1 MDTRELS
8 RGRKSPRNRVENEL
22 SLPEKSKRTGGMRGS
37 RRDQEHP
44 PARREFR
51 EMPSGTGS
59 TPRLLVQHLDG
70 NESPAECDELNAA
83 IQEHY
88 QPVGWLE
95 ERWLETIAV
104 WSWRL
109 RRVIRYETGQIARAL
124 AEHSDD
130 LQQSREADPEPDSV
144 ASSNPEMEVMTDHIF
159 LTSKGLENQM
169 RFEAMINR
177 MLNHAIA
184 ELERIQTRRKEA
196 APVADR

>member
-1 MDTRELS
+1 
-8 RGRKSPRNRVENEL
+8 
-22 SLPEKSKRTGGMRGS
+22 
-37 RRDQEHP
+37 
-44 PARREFR
+44 
-51 EMPSGTGS
+51 MPSGTGS
-59 TPRLLVQHLDG
+59 TPRLLVQHRDG

-95 ERWLETIAV
+95 ERWVETIAV

-109 RRVIRYETGQIARAL
+109 RRVIRYETGQIARTL

-130 LQQSREADPEPDSV
+130 LQRSREADPEPDSV
-144 ASSNPEMEVMTDHIF
+144 ASSNPEMDAMTDHLF
-159 LTSKGLENQM
+159 LTSEGLENQM
-169 RFEAMINR
+169 RYEAMINR

-196 APVADR
+196 ARVAGR